1 MTSKSVIKTAKYAG
15 EPVYVNGDG
24 SVTPYISHEIVGHRE
39 MYGAHLHLI
48 FKHTADFHMTMLEIL
63 SDKYNLSV
71 DEMYETVSKDPR
83 FTDMVVNPTIHAMGY
98 FEQKDLE
105 KKILPPAPAPES
117 IPEPTPQSTSE
128 ESVKKVMRLKKPV
141 AKVPKP
147 VVVEQPAQTTLEQ
160 PAPAPVKKVKKPQVL
175 KTN

>member
-1 MTSKSVIKTAKYAG
+1 MASRSVIKTAKYAG

-71 DEMYETVSKDPR
+71 DEMYDTVSKDPR
-83 FTDMVVNPTIHAMGY
+83 FTEMVVNPTIHAMGY
-98 FEQKDLE
+98 FENKDLE
-105 KKILPPAPAPES
+105 KKIPAPVEESVPALVPEEPVKKIVKLKKPSVKAPKPIEITEQPVTQDVEQSTPAPA
-117 IPEPTPQSTSE
+117 
-128 ESVKKVMRLKKPV
+128 
-141 AKVPKP
+141 
-147 VVVEQPAQTTLEQ
+147 TTI
-160 PAPAPVKKVKKPQVL
+160 KKVKKPQIQKL
-175 KTN
+175 Q